1 MGVQNILGEKGNV
14 VFTISM
20 NSSIEDAVK
29 LVNEK
34 RIGAIIVMDDDKLQ
48 GIITERDILKN
59 FLALRNSTENITVKQ
74 IMTPREKLIIA
85 TKDDDIQYLMNVM
98 TKNKIRH
105 LPVMDKEKLVGV
117 ISIRDIVK
125 SLLSETTYENKLL
138 KDYISGK
145 YPG

>member
-1 MGVQNILGEKGNV
+1 MDVQNILKEKENV

-34 RIGAIIVMDDDKLQ
+34 KIGAIIVMDDDELQ
-48 GIITERDILKN
+48 GIITERDILNN
-59 FLALRNSTENITVKQ
+59 FIALQNSTENISVKQ
-74 IMTPREKLIIA
+74 IMTPGEKLIIA

-105 LPVMDKEKLVGV
+105 VPIMDKEKLIGV
-117 ISIRDIVK
+117 ISIGDVVK
-125 SLLSETTYENKLL
+125 SLLDESAYENKLL
-138 KDYISGK
+138 KDYISGN

>member
-1 MGVQNILGEKGNV
+1 MGVQNILAEKGNV

-48 GIITERDILKN
+48 GIITERDILN
-59 FLALRNSTENITVKQ
+59 SFLALRNSTENITVKQ

-105 LPVMDKEKLVGV
+105 LPVMDKDKLIGV

-125 SLLSETTYENKLL
+125 SLLNETTYENKLL